1 MSLRVVV
8 DARPFD
14 VPFLRRRGIG
24 RFAASLVPELA
35 RVAAQRGGELVLL
48 RERGSDG
55 GEFAGGAAD
64 LAGARVVRLP
74 RVPVPERVADLP
86 DQLLLPVALR
96 RRRPDVF
103 GALSMYRLPL
113 APGVTTVVTM
123 HDVIPLMRPGQ
134 LQTGIVHGLLY
145 AAVRRADRIIA
156 VSEAGRRDLVAH
168 LDVPTERVDVVYEA
182 AAPQFVPTDPGE
194 VAQRLGVGEAFVLH
208 VGGAD
213 PRKNLGALIDAFAAW
228 ARERSRPEVLALAG
242 PVRDVERADLEA
254 RVGASGGRVVH
265 LGFVAEAD
273 LPALYSAARCL
284 VMPSSYEGF
293 GLPAVEAL
301 ACGTPVA
308 AYDTGALAEVAGPGA
323 LFVPDGAMADL
334 LGAVE
339 RLCDDAELRGR
350 LAAAGRAHARTF
362 SWRRAAEGTWDAYAR
377 ANRSSS
383 LDRRT

>member
-8 DARPFD
+8 DARPVD
-14 VPFLRRRGIG
+14 IPFLRRRGIG

-35 RVAAQRGGELVLL
+35 AVAAERDGQLVLL
-48 RERGSDG
+48 RERAG
-55 GEFAGGAAD
+55 GGGDFAAGGAGPS
-64 LAGARVVRLP
+64 GARVVRLP

-96 RRRPDVF
+96 RRRPNVF

-134 LQTGIVHGLLY
+134 LRTGIVHGLLY

-168 LDVPTERVDVVYEA
+168 LHVPAERVDVVYEA
-182 AAPQFVPTDPGE
+182 AAPQFVPTDPGD
-194 VAQRLGVGEAFVLH
+194 VARLGIGGPFVLH

-228 ARERSRPEVLALAG
+228 ARERSRPEMLALAG
-242 PVRDVERADLEA
+242 PVRAVERADLEA
-254 RVGASGGRVVH
+254 RARASEGRVRH

-273 LPALYSAARCL
+273 LPALYSAARCV

-293 GLPAVEAL
+293 GLPALEAL

-308 AYDTGALAEVAGPGA
+308 AYDTGALAEVAGPGGLLVA
-323 LFVPDGAMADL
+323 DGAMAEL

-339 RLCDDAELRGR
+339 RLCDDVELHDR
-350 LAAAGRAHARTF
+350 LAIAGQAHARSF
-362 SWRRAAEGTWDAYAR
+362 SWRRTAESTWDVYVR
-377 ANRSSS
+377 AS

>member
-35 RVAAQRGGELVLL
+35 TVAAQRGGELVLL

-55 GEFAGGAAD
+55 GEFAGGAAG

-168 LDVPTERVDVVYEA
+168 LDVPTERVDVV
-182 AAPQFVPTDPGE
+182 
-194 VAQRLGVGEAFVLH
+194 
-208 VGGAD
+208 
-213 PRKNLGALIDAFAAW
+213 
-228 ARERSRPEVLALAG
+228 
-242 PVRDVERADLEA
+242 
-254 RVGASGGRVVH
+254 
-265 LGFVAEAD
+265 
-273 LPALYSAARCL
+273 
-284 VMPSSYEGF
+284 
-293 GLPAVEAL
+293 
-301 ACGTPVA
+301 
-308 AYDTGALAEVAGPGA
+308 
-323 LFVPDGAMADL
+323 
-334 LGAVE
+334 
-339 RLCDDAELRGR
+339 
-350 LAAAGRAHARTF
+350 
-362 SWRRAAEGTWDAYAR
+362 
-377 ANRSSS
+377 
-383 LDRRT
+383 